1 MPNTPNSDELKL
13 EIMTV
18 RVPEGTLAEIDTVL
32 KGGELRSV
40 FIRQAV
46 QSELAKRKKA
56 AQRRGVAPSRAMAIA

>member
-1 MPNTPNSDELKL
+1 MPNDELKL

-46 QSELAKRKKA
+46 QTELAKRKKA
-56 AQRRGVAPSRAMAIA
+56 AQRRNGTPTRPARAMAVA

>member
-1 MPNTPNSDELKL
+1 MASDDLKL

-18 RVPEGTLAEIDTVL
+18 RIPEGTLGRIDRQL

-46 QSELAKRKKA
+46 EAELRRREKA
-56 AQRRGVAPSRAMAIA
+56 ALRRHYAASPQLVSLT